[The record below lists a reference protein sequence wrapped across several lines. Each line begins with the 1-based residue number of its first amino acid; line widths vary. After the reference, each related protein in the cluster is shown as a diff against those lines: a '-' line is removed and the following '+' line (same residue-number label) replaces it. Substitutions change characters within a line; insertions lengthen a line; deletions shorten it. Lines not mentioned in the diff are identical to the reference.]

1 MKNIFSLSCGIVIVI
16 AAVTAVA
23 AGTKKDQV
31 KDAAGKDR
39 NPAASTYHRH
49 LAGDVAAAF
58 IMKHFPN
65 ADIPGPVKGSYLYQ
79 VHARSGSATC
89 NYPAMGAKS
98 AGDVATCT
106 LKEGDT
112 TRTIQEDEA
121 VSFIQANFPNADIPG
136 PVKGK
141 YQYGGKIKKAT
152 ADCDYPA
159 MGARSDG
166 AVVTC
171 DVEYTEI

>member
-1 MKNIFSLSCGIVIVI
+1 MAFGVLFSVGLAS
-16 AAVTAVA
+16 A
-23 AGTKKDQV
+23 AGTKSTPAT
-31 KDAAGKDR
+31 DAAAKER

-49 LAGDVAAAF
+49 LEGDVAAAF

-65 ADIPGPVKGSYLYQ
+65 ADIPGPVKGSFVYQ
-79 VHARSGSATC
+79 VKAKTGTANC

-98 AGDVATCT
+98 AGDVVKCT

-112 TRTIQEDEA
+112 TRTISEDEA
-121 VSFIQANFPNADIPG
+121 DSFIQSNFPNADIPG

-141 YQYGGKIKKAT
+141 YQYGGKVKKAT

-159 MGARSDG
+159 MGARSAG
-166 AVVTC
+166 ANVTC
-171 DVEYTEI
+171 DVDYTEI